1 MAQTTTPPT
10 TDLKSEYVDYEVYL
24 QDSFSPIVF
33 ANSLVQATNDLHD
46 LDIDLQTSNKRLR
59 YDLDEVEQ
67 RITNLTSSNYQ
78 DLIAQ
83 ASSAG
88 AVAKTLPP
96 LRTSLEHINS
106 SYAKLQRDILAPY
119 YNAQKLYTA
128 LKRLHSTSGLL
139 RALTWYLYLAR
150 QLATLLK
157 PIASPSAVPDNPRSA
172 RVANLDAISATDL
185 LQAAQTVSEIR
196 AQIKSEPGLRSLHV
210 IRTHE
215 SSLGKVEQKLVYH
228 CQNIIKFYTS
238 NPKSFENDGASIVRT
253 SSPSLSG
260 STNNIHSGIP
270 AGLDYNT
277 LITHACY
284 SLFLLKPEALASSIQ
299 KYHVAQIGASVN
311 DIVRSLSSLNMT
323 MMRFN
328 SALTASGERAKSI
341 ATLNKLLRSF
351 DRPATAVAIDSN
363 SDSVDADLSLWDFV
377 SSSLDVT
384 SLSNVYWKDLARN
397 LETQIRDFTHNNSNM
412 VKTIHFKNYPSTKEI
427 VNNLAVKPFNGS
439 EAAAQPEEI
448 KLLVRS
454 LAPLFR

>member
-1 MAQTTTPPT
+1 MAQPSTSQPT
-10 TDLKSEYVDYEVYL
+10 TDLKSDYVDYEVYL
-24 QDSFSPIVF
+24 EDSFSPIAF

-46 LDIDLQTSNKRLR
+46 LDVDLETPSKRLK

-67 RITNLTSSNYQ
+67 RITNLTSSKYQ
-78 DLIAQ
+78 DLITQ
-83 ASSAG
+83 AVSAG

-96 LRTSLEHINS
+96 LRTSLEHVNS
-106 SYAKLQRDILAPY
+106 SYAKLQRDILTPY

-157 PIASPSAVPDNPRSA
+157 PIGNPSTVPENPRSA
-172 RVANLDAISATDL
+172 RVANLDIISATDL

-196 AQIKSEPGLRSLHV
+196 SQIKSEPGLRSLHV

-215 SSLGKVEQKLVYH
+215 SSLGKIEQKLIHH
-228 CQNIIKFYTS
+228 CQNIIKFYTN
-238 NPKSFENDGASIVRT
+238 NPKSFESDGSSIVRT

-260 STNNIHSGIP
+260 STNNTHSGIP
-270 AGLDYNT
+270 VGLDYNT
-277 LITHACY
+277 LVTHACY

-299 KYHVAQIGASVN
+299 KYHVAQVGASVN
-311 DIVRSLSSLNMT
+311 EIVRSLSSLNMS
-323 MMRFN
+323 MIRFN
-328 SALTASGERAKSI
+328 SAMSSSSERAKSI
-341 ATLNKLLRSF
+341 ATLNKLLKSF
-351 DRPATAVAIDSN
+351 DKPMTAVSEN
-363 SDSVDADLSLWDFV
+363 ELKLVETDLTLWDFV
-377 SSSLDVT
+377 SSSLDVM

-412 VKTIHFKNYPSTKEI
+412 TKTIHFKNYPKTTE
-427 VNNLAVKPFNGS
+427 VVDNLAVKPFDKS

-448 KLLVRS
+448 KLLIRA
-454 LAPLFR
+454 LTPLFR